1 VVSHHVPR
9 RSKRSLNVLAVV
21 ARTSTSLPFI
31 DDDLR
36 LIGQFNLFKLMHLP
50 SLETILGLGDIGD
63 GGGLLIV
70 LLQTLPP
77 SSWPL

>member
-1 VVSHHVPR
+1 MVSYHVPR
-9 RSKRSLNVLAVV
+9 RSKRSLNVLVVV
-21 ARTSTSLPFI
+21 ARTKSTLTTIYDLLASLI
-31 DDDLR
+31 MS
-36 LIGQFNLFKLMHLP
+36 FNLFKLTYLP

-77 SSWPL
+77 SS